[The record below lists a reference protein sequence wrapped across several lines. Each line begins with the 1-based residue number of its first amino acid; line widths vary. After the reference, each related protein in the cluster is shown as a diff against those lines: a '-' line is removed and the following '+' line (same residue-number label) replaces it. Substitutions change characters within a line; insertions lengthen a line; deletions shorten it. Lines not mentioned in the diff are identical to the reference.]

1 MKPKKLNRKMRRA
14 TTDVLAGFVILL
26 TVSSIGSW
34 LIWNRY
40 YTGLFKQDIFQAV
53 LLGNLVT
60 SAVGALMVYLA
71 KRR

>member
-1 MKPKKLNRKMRRA
+1 MKPKKLNRKMKRA
-14 TTDVLAGFVILL
+14 TIDVLVGFAILL

-40 YTGLFKQDIFQAV
+40 YTGMFKQDIFQAV